1 MLQVV
6 NARSFPGKKDPSKL
20 YNVVDLL
27 ADDGQIAVDVF
38 VDFPIPVGSYVTVK
52 ERIVQHKLACTVV
65 PIAEKK

>member
-6 NARSFPGKKDPSKL
+6 NARNFKGKKDPSKT
-20 YNVVDLL
+20 YYVVDLL

-38 VDFPIPVGSYVTVK
+38 VDFPISVGSYVTVK
-52 ERIVQHKLACTVV
+52 ERISNHKLGCTVM